1 MFDDFSI
8 GNVGSVL
15 TDVLGVRAQERV
27 AVADAERAQLASDRA
42 FAQAQ
47 AARSYVQENQRSLLI
62 MSAAAVILFALVWRS
77 GK

>member
-15 TDVLGVRAQERV
+15 ADVLGVRAQERV
-27 AVADAERAQLASDRA
+27 AVADAERASLAADRA